1 MTTQAIEAK
10 LKEMGA
16 TGVVA
21 VTGYVQA
28 NFDSKAKADQVAA
41 LFEGEAEVSA
51 DPVSGYNMVW
61 CK

>member
-1 MTTQAIEAK
+1 MTTQAIESK

-28 NFDSKAKADQVAA
+28 NFESKSKADQVAA
-41 LFEGEAEVSA
+41 LFNGEAEVNQ
-51 DPVSGYNMVW
+51 DPVNGYNMVW